1 MNGSPV
7 IKTDV
12 ILREDFASSAH
23 NDNQKPGRK
32 KRMPPLSI
40 RLSPE
45 ERTRLE
51 FMAGNRP
58 IGAFVKSRV
67 FAANDNVPP
76 KGYSRTE
83 SARILGLLARM
94 DVFPALNGL
103 LRAAGNGQVQLEP
116 EMEAALTAACLDLA
130 EIRCLLITAQGIKA
144 E

>member
-1 MNGSPV
+1 MNGSTV

-12 ILREDFASSAH
+12 SLREDFASSAH
-23 NDNQKPGRK
+23 NDNRKPGRK

-45 ERTRLE
+45 ERARLE
-51 FMAGNRP
+51 FMAGDRP

-76 KGYSRTE
+76 KVYSRQE

-116 EMEAALTAACLDLA
+116 EMDAALSAACGDLA
-130 EIRCLLITAQGIKA
+130 EIRDLLITALGKKA
-144 E
+144 K